1 MLLAGIT
8 TAKKKNDADNG
19 ELIQDVYLPSAHLG
33 KGK

>member
-8 TAKKKNDADNG
+8 TAKKKNNTDNRA
-19 ELIQDVYLPSAHLG
+19 LIQDVYLPSAHLG